1 MPTKEQIENTMK
13 IHFNSWNNQKKD
25 EWMNN
30 WTEDIIMYDPVGGPN
45 KEGKTALEE
54 TWKNS
59 FKDGH
64 HWKIE
69 PIFMQICENQA
80 ALHVKNYGTVEN
92 EPIELDSI
100 EIYWINDLGKIYQVK

>member
-1 MPTKEQIENTMK
+1 
-13 IHFNSWNNQKKD
+13 
-25 EWMNN
+25 MNN

-100 EIYWINDLGKIYQVK
+100 EIYWINEDGKIYQVQTYFGPPEGRTLDPFFSKKEL

>member
-92 EPIELDSI
+92 EPIELESI
-100 EIYWINDLGKIYQVK
+100 EIYWINDLG